1 MHTDISI
8 VVPLFNEEESLP
20 ELVDWIEK
28 VCSEHGYAHEVI
40 MVDDGSTDDSWKV
53 VQEPCIDYVVKYHP
67 CGTPYRVKVVTYKT
81 VRIPVERLVKV
92 CY

>member
-1 MHTDISI
+1 MFRR
-8 VVPLFNEEESLP
+8 PNLKALLFAAVL
-20 ELVDWIEK
+20 
-28 VCSEHGYAHEVI
+28 
-40 MVDDGSTDDSWKV
+40 GSTFLMVGNAEASSCHPPCVYKTVVTWKTI
-53 VQEPCIDYVVKYHP
+53 QEPCVDYVVKYHP

>member
-1 MHTDISI
+1 MRRFLNLKTVLTAG
-8 VVPLFNEEESLP
+8 VVGTAAWFGGTAEAG
-20 ELVDWIEK
+20 
-28 VCSEHGYAHEVI
+28 GYHAPCVYKT
-40 MVDDGSTDDSWKV
+40 VVSWKV